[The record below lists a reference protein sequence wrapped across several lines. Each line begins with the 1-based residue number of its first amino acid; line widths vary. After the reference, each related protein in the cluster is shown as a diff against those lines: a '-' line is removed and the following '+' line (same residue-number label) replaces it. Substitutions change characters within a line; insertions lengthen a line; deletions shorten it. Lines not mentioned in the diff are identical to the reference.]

1 MYNTVFIAF
10 NDCIKREGKIVYDYK
25 TNMPYTVLFRR
36 NNDNNNMIEHTRIF
50 YPILTDIRAGQLITY
65 NHENYIVLN
74 KETAE
79 NSVYYKS
86 SLLKTNA
93 IIKRFNDGLQTI
105 IPVYSSDVNSALANS
120 GEVLSLV
127 DGNVQMIADN
137 QGAAAQLSINDEFYA
152 IGGYWEINNIVNK
165 DGILSIYSKITSK
178 PSNNNL
184 TLTINAD
191 DSYTVGTDVHL
202 ATTAK
207 YGDMTIT
214 NADVIW
220 SVDNADIC
228 AIDTD
233 GTLHCKGTGTVT
245 VTATWVSENIT
256 ATKQLTIAT
265 PENNTL
271 EINADDTYTTA
282 DTPTLTAVAK
292 TNGTADST
300 ATITWT
306 SSDTSIATIDS
317 TGKVTF
323 LKAGSVTFTAI
334 WTQKNI
340 TANKTVTVAVPVAPP
355 QVSSVTITSPDN
367 AFTVNFGDSKTFT
380 AIYKDSSG
388 QALSGITSV
397 WSYTLPSGFETEVHI
412 TVDGDNI
419 SIKTDSDFNLI
430 DKVITISV
438 HDDSNTCNATQDI
451 KVVSGYGI

>member
-1 MYNTVFIAF
+1 MYNTVFTAF
-10 NDCIKREGKIVYDYK
+10 NDCIKREGTIIYDYK

-36 NNDNNNMIEHTRIF
+36 NDDNNNMIEHTRIF
-50 YPILTDIRAGQLITY
+50 YPSLTDIRAGQLITY

-74 KETAE
+74 TETAE

-93 IIKRFNDGLQTI
+93 IIKRFKDGLQTI
-105 IPVYSSDVNSALANS
+105 IPVYSSDINSALANS

-137 QGAAAQLSINDEFYA
+137 QGAAAQLSINDEFYS
-152 IGGYWEINNIVNK
+152 IGGYWEINNIINK
-165 DGILSIYSKITSK
+165 DGILSIYSKTTSR

-191 DSYTVGTDVHL
+191 DSYTVGTEVHL

-220 SVDNADIC
+220 SVDNADIS

-233 GTLHCKGTGTVT
+233 GTLHCNGTGTVT
-245 VTATWVSENIT
+245 VTATWVSQNIT
-256 ATKQLTIAT
+256 TTKQITIAT

-292 TNGTADST
+292 TNGTVNNT
-300 ATITWT
+300 ATITWA
-306 SSDTSIATIDS
+306 SSDTNVATIDS
-317 TGKVTF
+317 TGKVAF
-323 LKAGSVTFTAI
+323 LTAGNVIFTAT

-388 QALSGITSV
+388 QVLSGIISM
-397 WSYTLPSGFETEVHI
+397 WSYTLPTGFKTKVQV
-412 TVDGDNI
+412 TTDGDNI
-419 SIKTDSDFNLI
+419 TIKTDSDFNLI

-438 HDDSNTCNATQDI
+438 HDDGNTCNATQDI
-451 KVVSGYGI
+451 KVVSGFGI

>member
-1 MYNTVFIAF
+1 MYNTVFTAF
-10 NDCIKREGKIVYDYK
+10 NDCLKREGTIVYDYK

-36 NNDNNNMIEHTRIF
+36 NNDNNNMINHTRIF
-50 YPILTDIRAGQLITY
+50 YPLLTDIRAGQLITY

-93 IIKRFNDGLQTI
+93 IIKRFKDGLQTI

-127 DGNVQMIADN
+127 DGNIQMIADN

-152 IGGYWEINNIVNK
+152 IGAYWEINNIINK

-191 DSYTVGTDVHL
+191 DSYTVGTNNIL
-202 ATTAK
+202 SCTAK

-220 SVDNADIC
+220 SVDNADISS
-228 AIDTD
+228 IDTD
-233 GTLHCKGTGTVT
+233 GTLHCNGTGTVT

-292 TNGTADST
+292 TNGTVNST

-323 LKAGSVTFTAI
+323 LKAGSVTFTAT

-355 QVSSVTITSPDN
+355 QVNSVTITSPDN
-367 AFTVNFGDSKTFT
+367 AFTVDYGSSKTFT

-397 WSYTLPSGFETEVHI
+397 WSYILPSGFETKVHI
-412 TVDGDNI
+412 TTDGNNI
-419 SIKTDSDFNLI
+419 TIKTDSDFDLI

-438 HDDSNTCNATQDI
+438 HDSDNICSATQDI
-451 KVVSGYGI
+451 KVDSGLGI

>member
-1 MYNTVFIAF
+1 MYNTVFTAF
-10 NDCIKREGKIVYDYK
+10 NDCIKREGTIVYDYK

-36 NNDNNNMIEHTRIF
+36 NDDNNNIINHTRIF
-50 YPILTDIRAGQLITY
+50 YPLLTDIRAGQLITY

-93 IIKRFNDGLQTI
+93 IIKRFKDGLQTI
-105 IPVYSSDVNSALANS
+105 IPVYSSDINSALANS

-137 QGAAAQLSINDEFYA
+137 QGAASQLAINDEFYA
-152 IGGYWEINNIVNK
+152 IGGYWGINNIINK

-184 TLTINAD
+184 TLEINAD

-202 ATTAK
+202 TNTAK

-220 SVDNADIC
+220 SVDNADIS

-233 GTLHCKGTGTVT
+233 GTLHCNGTGTVT
-245 VTATWVSENIT
+245 ATATWASENIT
-256 ATKQLTIAT
+256 ATKQITIAT

-306 SSDTSIATIDS
+306 SSDTNVATIDS
-317 TGKVTF
+317 TGKVAF
-323 LKAGSVTFTAI
+323 LTAGNVIFTAV

-412 TVDGDNI
+412 TIDGDNI
-419 SIKTDSDFNLI
+419 SIKTDGDFNLI

-451 KVVSGYGI
+451 KVVSGFGI

>member
-1 MYNTVFIAF
+1 MYNTVFTAF
-10 NDCIKREGKIVYDYK
+10 SDCLNREGTIIYDYK

-36 NNDNNNMIEHTRIF
+36 NNDKNNMINHTRIF
-50 YPILTDIRAGQLITY
+50 YPLLTDIRAGQLITY

-93 IIKRFNDGLQTI
+93 IIKRFKDGLQTI
-105 IPVYSSDVNSALANS
+105 IPVYSSDVDSALANS

-137 QGAAAQLSINDEFYA
+137 QGAAAQLYINDEFYA
-152 IGGYWEINNIVNK
+152 IGGYWEINNIINK
-165 DGILSIYSKITSK
+165 DGILSIYSKTTSR

-191 DSYTVGTDVHL
+191 DSYTVGTEVHL

-220 SVDNADIC
+220 SVDNADIST
-228 AIDTD
+228 IDTD
-233 GTLHCKGTGTVT
+233 GTLHCNGTGTVT
-245 VTATWVSENIT
+245 VTATWLNENIT
-256 ATKQLTIAT
+256 TTKQITIAT

-292 TNGTADST
+292 TNGTVNNT
-300 ATITWT
+300 ATITWA
-306 SSDTSIATIDS
+306 SSDTNVATIDS
-317 TGKVTF
+317 TGKVAF
-323 LKAGSVTFTAI
+323 LTAGNVTFTAT

-340 TANKTVTVAVPVAPP
+340 TANKTITVAVPAPLTATITNN
-355 QVSSVTITSPDN
+355 QGAVSGSVTVNTFNNTVFTGHFWKGSTEVTNITP
-367 AFTVNFGDSKTFT
+367 VWTFT
-380 AIYKDSSG
+380 PPTGKGKEFDHTENG
-388 QALSGITSV
+388 ME
-397 WSYTLPSGFETEVHI
+397 YTLKLNK
-412 TVDGDNI
+412 VDFD
-419 SIKTDSDFNLI
+419 I
-430 DKVITISV
+430 DGKYCTLKLE
-438 HDDSNTCNATQDI
+438 DSNHTTSATTNI
-451 KVVSGYGI
+451 KIDLNF